1 MSDTVA
7 NAITDTVAETNAVAD
22 TDTMADTNTVAD
34 SVTESDAVTLN
45 ALAEDVSIL
54 SNDSSLLAAVLNV
67 ALTIL
72 VVLDS
77 AVLSTLLGDLVLINE
92 TLLEAKTLSVA
103 DAMAD
108 TNTVADAV
116 TVTVAEINT
125 VVEAVANAVTD
136 TVAD

>member
-1 MSDTVA
+1 MADTNTVA
-7 NAITDTVAETNAVAD
+7 DSVTESDA
-22 TDTMADTNTVAD
+22 MADTNTVAD

-108 TNTVADAV
+108 TNTVA
-116 TVTVAEINT
+116 
-125 VVEAVANAVTD
+125 NAVTD
-136 TVAD
+136 TVAESD